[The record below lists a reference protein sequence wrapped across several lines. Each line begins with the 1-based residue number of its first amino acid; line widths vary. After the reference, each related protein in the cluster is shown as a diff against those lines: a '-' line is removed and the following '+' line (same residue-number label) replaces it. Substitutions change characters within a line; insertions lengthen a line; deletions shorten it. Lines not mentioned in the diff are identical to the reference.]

1 VIVRGPILTGL
12 ALARIRF
19 RVSAEPRHIREA
31 AAPAGSSRVGSP
43 SGLRIISGRGPNM
56 WQISRAID
64 RAERI
69 ASPDMSPTATAAIV
83 ATQGGKSFMVPCPRH
98 ANPTRLRTHRLTN
111 CWLVPFPCTGAH
123 RPCDDCEIKPERA
136 PAFPPYPRNGAI
148 GTVRRAARGA
158 RRGVQGYSLRV
169 RLPKRA

>member
-1 VIVRGPILTGL
+1 MIVRGPILTGL

-83 ATQGGKSFMVPCPRH
+83 ATQGANRSWFHVPVM
-98 ANPTRLRTHRLTN
+98 PTRQG
-111 CWLVPFPCTGAH
+111 F
-123 RPCDDCEIKPERA
+123 
-136 PAFPPYPRNGAI
+136 
-148 GTVRRAARGA
+148 ARIA
-158 RRGVQGYSLRV
+158 
-169 RLPKRA
+169 